1 MQAEHRSAHLCRGCV
16 QGVPC
21 AGTIVRCVVHISCA
35 RSRARL
41 MVFGLNLLKRSVH
54 MSVARGG
61 ALLDELP
68 HGSTARG
75 ERRGEEKRRE
85 EKRAEPEQ
93 ERERERVAGYVHCTS
108 CVRLVVVVSRSG
120 GTSNAGSSSRLITR
134 KAIGAKLQA
143 SGWGGQVQR
152 AGAKSRCKER
162 VQRADAQTKGRVT
175 RAGA

>member
-1 MQAEHRSAHLCRGCV
+1 MMSCR
-16 QGVPC
+16 
-21 AGTIVRCVVHISCA
+21 
-35 RSRARL
+35 
-41 MVFGLNLLKRSVH
+41 MV
-54 MSVARGG
+54 
-61 ALLDELP
+61 LP
-68 HGSTARG
+68 R
-75 ERRGEEKRRE
+75 EERGEEKRRE
-85 EKRAEPEQ
+85 EKRREQ
-93 ERERERVAGYVHCTS
+93 SLSKRERERVAGYVHCTS

-134 KAIGAKLQA
+134 KAIVAKLQA